1 MAKNEISVGVVSDT
15 HGMLSDALL
24 AELATNDY
32 IVHAGDI
39 CSTSNYDSLCNI
51 APLYACL
58 GNNDG
63 RYLYG
68 PHVGKITRFVLGGLR
83 WQVCHYRELLDLA
96 SCDIAICGHTHRPFV
111 EHTKSNVLVM
121 NPGSP
126 TYPRTM
132 MGPTCGKIVVSE
144 GKIISADIVLLD

>member
-15 HGMLSDALL
+15 HGMLSDSLL

-39 CSTSNYDSLCNI
+39 CSTNDYNILCRI

-58 GNNDG
+58 GNNDVC
-63 RYLYG
+63 YPYS
-68 PHVGKITRFVLGGLR
+68 PHIDKITHFVLGGLR
-83 WQVCHYRELLDLA
+83 WQVCHYYERLDLDT
-96 SCDIAICGHTHRPFV
+96 CDIAICGHTHEPFV
-111 EHTKSNVLVM
+111 KNEKPNALVM

-144 GKIISADIVLLD
+144 EKIISAEIILLD